1 MMNSEDGNMGD
12 KAIMTTSSASSS
24 HIVGNDKCA
33 MFDSM
38 TSTMTSSG
46 CTTYASSGTDA
57 DSVFVMGDEIGK
69 IFWSFRINYMF
80 ISEIG
85 NLEVRSLSRIEEE
98 ATSASDTL
106 KESARMPPKIA
117 PPVCSSLVLTHFDD
131 DDCTP
136 RLMRSASESCRPTT
150 TLISSTRAAHRSVS
164 VEKNN
169 NNNLQHHV

>member
-1 MMNSEDGNMGD
+1 MNSEDGNMVE
-12 KAIMTTSSASSS
+12 KPIMSTSSTSSS
-24 HIVGNDKCA
+24 HIVGNDKCS

-46 CTTYASSGTDA
+46 CTTYASSGTDG
-57 DSVFVMGDEIGK
+57 DSVFVMGDEI
-69 IFWSFRINYMF
+69 
-80 ISEIG
+80 EIG

-117 PPVCSSLVLTHFDD
+117 PPVCSSLVLTHFEY
-131 DDCTP
+131 DDCSS
-136 RLMRSASESCRPTT
+136 RLQRSASESCRPST
-150 TLISSTRAAHRSVS
+150 TLISSTRVAERSVS

-169 NNNLQHHV
+169 NNLQLP

>member
-1 MMNSEDGNMGD
+1 MNSEEGNMVE
-12 KAIMTTSSASSS
+12 KPIMTTSSTSSS
-24 HIVGNDKCA
+24 HIVGNDKCP

-46 CTTYASSGTDA
+46 CTTYASSGTDG
-57 DSVFVMGDEIGK
+57 DSVFVMGDEI
-69 IFWSFRINYMF
+69 
-80 ISEIG
+80 EIG

-117 PPVCSSLVLTHFDD
+117 PPVCSSLVLTHFEDV
-131 DDCTP
+131 DCSP
-136 RLMRSASESCRPTT
+136 RLMRSASESCRPST
-150 TLISSTRAAHRSVS
+150 TLICSTRSVS

-169 NNNLQHHV
+169 NNLQNHN